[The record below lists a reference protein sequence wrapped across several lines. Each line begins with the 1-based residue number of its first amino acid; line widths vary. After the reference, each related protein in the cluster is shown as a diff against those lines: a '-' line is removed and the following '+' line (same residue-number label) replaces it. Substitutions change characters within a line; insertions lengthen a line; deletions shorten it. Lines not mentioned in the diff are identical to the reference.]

1 MSTLQCPATLL
12 LAPSTAVLPTSLRI
26 ARVWAPDEAL
36 LSHDVPTLRA
46 ALSEIA
52 DQSPGETTLVPVL
65 DDRLR
70 TALPRLARI
79 DVDPDQLRDASL
91 LALEIDADDWVVRA
105 AYDDA

>member
-12 LAPSTAVLPTSLRI
+12 LAPSSAVLPTGLR
-26 ARVWAPDEAL
+26 VTNEWAPDEAL
-36 LSHDVPTLRA
+36 LSDDVPTLRA

-79 DVDPDQLRDASL
+79 DVHPDRLRDASL
-91 LALEIDADDWVVRA
+91 LALEIDADDWVVSA
-105 AYDDA
+105 AYDGA